1 MLALRFLLLA
11 LPLLPMRR
19 CIRLGSDRRG
29 KEPSS
34 DFRDEAASVLDERVR
49 RWVDEEVEAVE
60 ADDLAAFGEDFIRR
74 LAAMVVANNVVM
86 LLLDDLHSN
95 ESCRLLSVDSDMVVR
110 VSGVFLVEGRSLVG
124 WDSHYVLRTLR
135 DIYVDNCWAFS
146 IFIP

>member
-95 ESCRLLSVDSDMVVR
+95 ESCRLCWLTVTWLFVFL
-110 VSGVFLVEGRSLVG
+110 GVFLCWRKKFGGMVFT
-124 WDSHYVLRTLR
+124 LRTTYFARYLCR
-135 DIYVDNCWAFS
+135 
-146 IFIP
+146 